1 MAMTQKEMDKMP
13 MKNRD
18 IKVLSDAQKRIAQTA
33 EPFDKITG
41 ADFKKLQ
48 KEKKGR

>member
-18 IKVLSDAQKRIAQTA
+18 IKVLSDAQKRIA
-33 EPFDKITG
+33 
-41 ADFKKLQ
+41 
-48 KEKKGR
+48 